1 MVPQR
6 REHYNKVRPHSAL
19 GYRPP
24 APEAIV
30 PSWPVRLR
38 SAPPAAQLG
47 LSGRSGLT
55 LLLDHQ
61 VQAVQMVSCAK
72 ESDYPGGGRRN

>member
-30 PSWPVRLR
+30 PSWPFGFAPLRLPPSLA
-38 SAPPAAQLG
+38 SAGAP
-47 LSGRSGLT
+47 
-55 LLLDHQ
+55 D
-61 VQAVQMVSCAK
+61 
-72 ESDYPGGGRRN
+72 

>member
-24 APEAIV
+24 APEAII
-30 PSWPVRLR
+30 PSWPFG

-55 LLLDHQ
+55 LRLDH
-61 VQAVQMVSCAK
+61 
-72 ESDYPGGGRRN
+72 